1 MNSDF
6 VLIMKMKRGD
16 EAALERFVRK
26 YYQIILNYCNYH
38 CFDGSYAED
47 LTQETFA
54 RFFEKLSDYRCM
66 GKTLNYLYTIAGNLC
81 RDYYKKKKESLLE
94 DEQKIKAAIK
104 TSMDAF
110 YASEQKQMLSYHDFL
125 WTQLEAV
132 RKKWWILQFLLLL
145 LLWTVLRNAGEDYYV
160 QRSLGVVSALFV
172 IMIIP
177 ELWKNQSNQCMEIE
191 SASYYSLKQV
201 YAARILLFGVV
212 DIFLLTLFCGA
223 ATIGLHLE
231 LTQLIIQFLFP
242 LTVTACICFGTL
254 CSKYLFREIS
264 AIGLCILWSVIWMF
278 LILDESIYKQI
289 TEPIWMMFLVFA
301 VGYLGFAIYRL
312 IKNSNSYWEASQNG
326 IKM

>member
-94 DEQKIKAAIK
+94 DEPKIKAAIK

-125 WTQLEAV
+125 WTQLQAV
-132 RKKWWILQFLLLL
+132 RKKWWFLQFLLLL

-223 ATIGLHLE
+223 ATIGL
-231 LTQLIIQFLFP
+231 
-242 LTVTACICFGTL
+242 
-254 CSKYLFREIS
+254 CS
-264 AIGLCILWSVIWMF
+264 LWSVIWMF

-301 VGYLGFAIYRL
+301 VF
-312 IKNSNSYWEASQNG
+312 
-326 IKM
+326 

>member
-125 WTQLEAV
+125 
-132 RKKWWILQFLLLL
+132 
-145 LLWTVLRNAGEDYYV
+145 
-160 QRSLGVVSALFV
+160 
-172 IMIIP
+172 
-177 ELWKNQSNQCMEIE
+177 
-191 SASYYSLKQV
+191 
-201 YAARILLFGVV
+201 
-212 DIFLLTLFCGA
+212 
-223 ATIGLHLE
+223 
-231 LTQLIIQFLFP
+231 
-242 LTVTACICFGTL
+242 
-254 CSKYLFREIS
+254 
-264 AIGLCILWSVIWMF
+264 
-278 LILDESIYKQI
+278 
-289 TEPIWMMFLVFA
+289 
-301 VGYLGFAIYRL
+301 
-312 IKNSNSYWEASQNG
+312 
-326 IKM
+326 